1 MSIFKSIFK
10 VLFIYNSIIIS
21 IISIINI
28 NKYQSGK

>member
-1 MSIFKSIFK
+1 MNIFKFIFK
-10 VLFIYNSIIIS
+10 VLFIYSSIIIS